1 MHAMLIE
8 DTDPQGALSTHNAS
22 KRTISITL
30 QYTQHQYLTM
40 MKSLSLAF
48 ALLAASSSAFTSSW
62 STMSGSPLYMS
73 EMTETAVEETM
84 VEPTIAMSAEAA
96 LPEASRDI

>member
-1 MHAMLIE
+1 
-8 DTDPQGALSTHNAS
+8 
-22 KRTISITL
+22 
-30 QYTQHQYLTM
+30 M

-48 ALLAASSSAFTSSW
+48 ALLAASSSAFTPTQ

-96 LPEASRDI
+96 LPEASRYI